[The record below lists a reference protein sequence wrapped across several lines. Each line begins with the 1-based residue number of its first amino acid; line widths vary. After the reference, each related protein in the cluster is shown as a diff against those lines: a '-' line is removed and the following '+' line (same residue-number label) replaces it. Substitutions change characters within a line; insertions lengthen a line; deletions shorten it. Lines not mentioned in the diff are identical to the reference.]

1 MKRKNSY
8 NKMYAKSLTNA
19 IVKQSEGVIPQNEA
33 QIASIGIAQTLAR
46 NGQTPALNSVN
57 QMAKTIIQQKTRYE
71 NGELIYVPG
80 EGVTDTK
87 TGQFMKE
94 EE

>member
-1 MKRKNSY
+1 MKKKRSF
-8 NKMYAKSLTNA
+8 NKIYVKALADA
-19 IVKQSEGVIPQNEA
+19 IVRQSGGVIPRNEA
-33 QIASIGIAQTLAR
+33 DIVSVGIAQTLAK
-46 NGQTPALNSVN
+46 NGQTPALNTVN

-87 TGQFMKE
+87 TGEFMKE